1 MVLVDNRMR
10 STWDSNLRVDLFGS
24 YLGSLAMMKSEKR
37 ELRKRI
43 QEFFKQNERCL
54 GRAQQFTP
62 SDHKPDN
69 LVNINIGIDEKL
81 KYVWRVCK

>member
-1 MVLVDNRMR
+1 MR
-10 STWDSNLRVDLFGS
+10 STWDIHFLVDLFGS
-24 YLGSLAMMKSEKR
+24 NDGSLAMMRSEKR

-43 QEFFKQNERCL
+43 QEFFKQNESCL

-69 LVNINIGIDEKL
+69 LVTINIGTDEKPR
-81 KYVWRVCK
+81 YVWQVQR